1 MKHKHRVTDAVR
13 AANRENAQSSTGP
26 RTERGK
32 STSSHNALRHGILA
46 KRVVL
51 ETHKERVE
59 FRKLFEHY
67 KNYYRPEGPLEEFLV
82 EDGALL
88 LWKLGLLEGLIMRE
102 LSLRQDERDQV
113 ASIFHRELN
122 LPISESDLPIDR
134 GWECERVVVR
144 AVAGKDESSSSA
156 SRGPAVVQNQV
167 MKDFQNSGNHTSQK
181 VGHLEVE
188 AVMGNSLEKLSR
200 YQSALRRDLYRTI
213 EMLRTVQT
221 ERRKRHKRPT
231 TRTRGVTATACC
243 KLDYVVSAE

>member
-1 MKHKHRVTDAVR
+1 
-13 AANRENAQSSTGP
+13 
-26 RTERGK
+26 
-32 STSSHNALRHGILA
+32 
-46 KRVVL
+46 
-51 ETHKERVE
+51 
-59 FRKLFEHY
+59 
-67 KNYYRPEGPLEEFLV
+67 
-82 EDGALL
+82 
-88 LWKLGLLEGLIMRE
+88 MRE

-200 YQSALRRDLYRTI
+200 YQSALRRDLYRAI
-213 EMLRTVQT
+213 EMLRTVQA
-221 ERRKRHKRPT
+221 ERRKRRESPYAERSNSTAKQIVFMLQTGLHVVFSEVKGMERA
-231 TRTRGVTATACC
+231 VALCATARPICGNIS
-243 KLDYVVSAE
+243 LYDIYLIR